1 MVYSLAMVVSNL
13 QPDRKT
19 LQSIQLNAYFY
30 IGQSVVLPMSNSN
43 LTEKTNEGNNHM
55 VLFIYRVPKKNVDSL
70 VQVGQQANELFRK
83 VGVRTDVFKLSGTED
98 AIGFTN
104 IAKTIYANEDEEVWA
119 ELHIYR
125 DKKHLEEVTE
135 KMKDD
140 KDARAIGQ
148 QIANLITQRS
158 MRIFGSFNRI

>member
-1 MVYSLAMVVSNL
+1 
-13 QPDRKT
+13 
-19 LQSIQLNAYFY
+19 
-30 IGQSVVLPMSNSN
+30 MSNSN

-70 VQVGQQANELFRK
+70 VQIGQQANELFRK

-98 AIGFTN
+98 VIGFTN

-135 KMKDD
+135 KMKND
-140 KDARAIGQ
+140 KYAMAIGQ
-148 QIANLITQRS
+148 QITSLITQRS

>member
-1 MVYSLAMVVSNL
+1 MVYSLAMTISHL
-13 QPDRKT
+13 RLDRKT
-19 LQSIQLNAYFY
+19 LQSKQLNAYFY

-43 LTEKTNEGNNHM
+43 LAERTNEGNNHM

-83 VGVRTDVFKLSGTED
+83 VGVRTDVFKLCGTED

-104 IAKTIYANEDEEVWA
+104 IAKTIYANEEEEVWA
-119 ELHIYR
+119 ELHTYR

-135 KMKDD
+135 KMKND
-140 KDARAIGQ
+140 KYAMAIGQ
-148 QIANLITQRS
+148 QTASLITQRS
-158 MRIFGSFNRI
+158 MRIFGSFSRI